1 MSTTRVSQA
10 WAWQGLAALLLAG
23 CASAG
28 PARMPMQTGG
38 GLQAGIQAFQSG
50 NYALAEQSLTGLGGA
65 EANAYLAAALA
76 KQGKFAQAEGPAN
89 VALGEVPAHA
99 LAAAALGESLVGL
112 TRYDDAIAR
121 MTSVVGADKNVAYAY
136 YWRGQAYYRKRQ
148 NPDRM
153 VTDFE
158 AFLKLAPDAP
168 EAAAVRQLLSAL
180 R

>member
-1 MSTTRVSQA
+1 MSTARACQA
-10 WAWQGLAALLLAG
+10 WAWQAVATLLLAG

-28 PARMPMQTGG
+28 PARVPLQAGG

-50 NYALAEQSLTGLGGA
+50 NYALAEQNLSGVGGV

-89 VALGEVPAHA
+89 TALGEAPAHP
-99 LAAAALGESLVGL
+99 LAAAALGEALVGL
-112 TRYDDAIAR
+112 ARYDDAVAR
-121 MTSVVGADKNVAYAY
+121 MTAVVAADKTVAFAY

-148 NPDRM
+148 SPDRM

>member
-1 MSTTRVSQA
+1 MNPTLTRQA
-10 WAWQGLAALLLAG
+10 WAWQGLLGLLLAG

-28 PARMPMQTGG
+28 PARLPMQTGG
-38 GLQAGIQAFQSG
+38 GLQAGIQAFQAG
-50 NYALAEQSLTGLGGA
+50 NYALAEQNLSGLGGA

-76 KQGKFAQAEGPAN
+76 KQGKFAQAEAPAN
-89 VALGEVPAHA
+89 AALGEVPAHA
-99 LAAAALGESLVGL
+99 IAAAALGESLVGL
-112 TRYDDAIAR
+112 SRYDDAVAR
-121 MTSVVGADKNVAYAY
+121 MTAVVGADKNVAYAY

-148 NPDRM
+148 SPDRM